1 METLVVA
8 DTKMIE
14 YHGSENIEKYVLTV
28 MNMVSPGPQQQSRQ
42 APGDTLGDRQATGLA
57 RTHPGGTSANLWP
70 AQPFPPR
77 GGFSVLLSAES
88 SSVPGGFTCCQGDRV
103 LPVFSYAI

>member
-28 MNMVSPGPQQQSRQ
+28 MNMVSPNFLSCRAARSLEMQLMRHKGHWACHSSFLVRPQQISHQ
-42 APGDTLGDRQATGLA
+42 TGCS
-57 RTHPGGTSANLWP
+57 HPH
-70 AQPFPPR
+70 
-77 GGFSVLLSAES
+77 
-88 SSVPGGFTCCQGDRV
+88 
-103 LPVFSYAI
+103 VFSAALFSPSASGGWFAVSEP

>member
-28 MNMVSPGPQQQSRQ
+28 MNMVSPGLLNRR
-42 APGDTLGDRQATGLA
+42 AA
-57 RTHPGGTSANLWP
+57 RSLEM
-70 AQPFPPR
+70 Q
-77 GGFSVLLSAES
+77 L
-88 SSVPGGFTCCQGDRV
+88 
-103 LPVFSYAI
+103 

>member
-28 MNMVSPGPQQQSRQ
+28 MNMVSP
-42 APGDTLGDRQATGLA
+42 APLSCRASGSLGTWL
-57 RTHPGGTSANLWP
+57 
-70 AQPFPPR
+70 
-77 GGFSVLLSAES
+77 
-88 SSVPGGFTCCQGDRV
+88 
-103 LPVFSYAI
+103 